1 MANQKL
7 TEKVIKQTEILW
19 KFKKTGVVADE
30 AADQMKAVGEKVNSN
45 EIPMCKSMEQKSF
58 PITEQSFQAV
68 TGPLQQANEK
78 FRIDELK

>member
-7 TEKVIKQTEILW
+7 TEKVIKQTEILG

-30 AADQMKAVGEKVNSN
+30 AADQMKEVGEQVNSN

-68 TGPLQQANEK
+68 TGPLQQANEQFK
-78 FRIDELK
+78 IDELK